1 VFAHALRREEEVPV
15 ELESAQGVDDA
26 SVSAFSA
33 VLAREEFRE
42 ELDRLSFSRWRWGA
56 RQDLRLRS
64 LKCHEHD
71 RCTFEIAL
79 KTPNGWHSVIGKV
92 FVQDRVDVFEALD
105 GVRRAG
111 FGPEAEFSIPQPYAY
126 LASLR
131 VLLEE
136 KIEGPSAKEM
146 FLTGGPREQISAAER
161 CARWLARFHALAP
174 RWGRVVEI
182 SKELSD
188 IRNWTDVLARL
199 EEPLAGKARL
209 LSRKLIAAA
218 PSLGAVESC
227 AGHGSYIP
235 EHVILAN
242 GRTATIDLDDYDV
255 GDPTRDV
262 AWFLVGVE
270 RVARNHLGS
279 LDALDAAAGMFLRT
293 YASFGRNEV
302 LARLPFYMA
311 EQYLHGAKRDARNK
325 PPGWPNK
332 VGVML
337 DRGLRALD
345 KGPDQRAH
353 LADNTVRE
361 P

>member
-1 VFAHALRREEEVPV
+1 M

-33 VLAREEFRE
+33 VLDREEFRE
-42 ELDRLSFSRWRWGA
+42 ELDRLSFSRWRWGT
-56 RQDLRLRS
+56 RRDLRFQP

-79 KTPNGWHSVIGKV
+79 NTPNGWHSVIGKV
-92 FVQDRVDVFEALD
+92 YVQDRVDVFEALD
-105 GVRRAG
+105 GVRQTG

-136 KIEGPSAKEM
+136 KIEGPSAKEI

-161 CARWLARFHALAP
+161 CAQWLVRFHAVAP
-174 RWGRVVEI
+174 RWGAVVEV

-188 IRNWTDVLARL
+188 IRHWTDVLVRL
-199 EEPLAGKARL
+199 EEPVAGKAGRL
-209 LSRKLIAAA
+209 CRGLIAAA
-218 PSLGAVESC
+218 PALGPVEFC

-235 EHVILAN
+235 EHVFLVN
-242 GRTATIDLDDYDV
+242 GRTVTIDLDDYDV

-262 AWFLVGVE
+262 AWFLVGLE

-279 LDALDAAAGMFLRT
+279 LDALEAAADVFLRT
-293 YASFGRNEV
+293 YASCGRSEV

-325 PPGWPNK
+325 PPGWPDK
-332 VGVML
+332 VEVML

-345 KGPDQRAH
+345 KAPYQRVH
-353 LADNTVRE
+353 VADA